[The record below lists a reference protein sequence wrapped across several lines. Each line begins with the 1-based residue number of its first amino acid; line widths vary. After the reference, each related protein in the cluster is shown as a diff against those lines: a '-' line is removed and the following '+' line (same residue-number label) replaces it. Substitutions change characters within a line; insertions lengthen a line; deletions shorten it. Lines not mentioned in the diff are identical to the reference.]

1 MLKSKMFWAGLAFA
15 CVLVAS
21 EAAAQTPLAPPAP
34 SAPEEP
40 AGQAR
45 LNLMGGYAYLHDGAW
60 DEDLFLGWMATL
72 TFRLTTNVSLVGEI
86 GGHHGEK
93 GTTGFSIQRYA
104 LLGGMKITGGEDR
117 IRPFFQI
124 VAGGSRQG
132 GDVGLA
138 SGIVVQPGGG
148 ADFALNDRI
157 TLRAQGDFRW
167 MQEND
172 ELYTG
177 YRVSGGIVIQLGKW
191 K

>member
-1 MLKSKMFWAGLAFA
+1 MFWASLAMV
-15 CVLVAS
+15 CVLFAS
-21 EAAAQTPLAPPAP
+21 REAAAQTPLAPPAP

-40 AGQAR
+40 AGQSR
-45 LNLMGGYAYLHDGAW
+45 FNLMGGYSYLHDGAW

-72 TFRLTTNVSLVGEI
+72 TYRLTTNVSIVGEI
-86 GGHHGEK
+86 GGHHGEY
-93 GTTGFSIQRYA
+93 GNTGFSIQRYA

-117 IRPFFQI
+117 IRPFFQF

-138 SGIVVQPGGG
+138 TGIVVQPGGG
-148 ADFALNDRI
+148 ADFMLTDKI

-167 MQEND
+167 MLEDD

-177 YRVSGGIVIQLGKW
+177 YRVSGGIVIQLGKRR
-191 K
+191 